1 MIYNKVNIVY
11 SLRFG
16 SSTCYTY
23 VTLKL
28 TLPDTSL
35 DELFLLLKPAP
46 EFATAMKW
54 HAAQPSLYAGGAT
67 ALHLIMATL

>member
-1 MIYNKVNIVY
+1 MMYNKVNIVY

-46 EFATAMKW
+46 EFATAMK
-54 HAAQPSLYAGGAT
+54 
-67 ALHLIMATL
+67 